1 MIGRLLALTAVLAVS
16 TLSATADTVPKLNV
30 EPSCRAAA
38 RMGDSMDAKLQDC
51 MREEHTARAKL
62 ENDWTQFSSRSR
74 TLCVSIATQTRTQE
88 SYVEV
93 LTCLQSARE
102 AEKLREANDKRGN

>member
-1 MIGRLLALTAVLAVS
+1 MTSRLSAVTVVLAVS
-16 TLSATADTVPKLNV
+16 TLSAVADTFPKLNV
-30 EPSCRAAA
+30 EASCRAAA

-51 MREEHTARAKL
+51 MRQEQNARAKL

-74 TLCVSIATQTRTQE
+74 TSCVALATQTRTQE

-93 LTCLQSARE
+93 LTCLESARE
-102 AEKLREANDKRGN
+102 AENLRGTR

>member
-1 MIGRLLALTAVLAVS
+1 MTGRLLAVTAVLVS
-16 TLSATADTVPKLNV
+16 TLSAAADTLPKLNV

-74 TLCVSIATQTRTQE
+74 TLCVSIATQTRME

>member
-51 MREEHTARAKL
+51 MREEQTARAKL
-62 ENDWTQFSSRSR
+62 ENDWTQFSFQEPHVMRFNCHAN
-74 TLCVSIATQTRTQE
+74 THPGELCRG
-88 SYVEV
+88 SYVF
-93 LTCLQSARE
+93 AIG
-102 AEKLREANDKRGN
+102 A

>member
-1 MIGRLLALTAVLAVS
+1 MIGRLLALTAVLVS
-16 TLSATADTVPKLNV
+16 TLSAAADTLPTLNV

-51 MREEHTARAKL
+51 MREEQTARAKL